1 MKCEVEVG
9 ALRQTALKRRRSWIL
24 LRPSGDKTREELDKL
39 LHTDDVISMRLLCI
53 EFDSEL
59 LFAAACLTWLHA
71 VTRLEYV
78 VDPDLFPH

>member
-1 MKCEVEVG
+1 MTSLWSYSFYCY
-9 ALRQTALKRRRSWIL
+9 IL
-24 LRPSGDKTREELDKL
+24 LLPTLTSVLRPSGDKTREELDKL

-59 LFAAACLTWLHA
+59 LFAAACSTWLHS
-71 VTRLEYV
+71 VTRLEYI